1 MKKYLIEML
10 PINNICSDFEI
21 IACDE
26 NDLFRKLFIL
36 QVLNYNSVEEFEEF
50 ENAPYSLL
58 DPLKCKETFLVH
70 SKVISI
76 LDKTED
82 KFLLSYF

>member
-1 MKKYLIEML
+1 MKQYFIEML

-50 ENAPYSLL
+50 ENLPYSVLN
-58 DPLKCKETFLVH
+58 PLKCKETFLAY

-76 LDKTED
+76 LDKTENE
-82 KFLLSYF
+82 FLLSYF

>member
-1 MKKYLIEML
+1 MKKYLIETL
-10 PINNICSDFEI
+10 PTNNICTDFEM

-50 ENAPYSLL
+50 ENAPYSFL
-58 DPLKCKETFLVH
+58 DPLKCKESFLLN
-70 SKVISI
+70 SKVVSI
-76 LDKTED
+76 LDKVVN
-82 KFLLSYF
+82 KFVLSYF

>member
-36 QVLNYNSVEEFEEF
+36 QVLKYNSVEEFEEF

-58 DPLKCKETFLVH
+58 DPLKCKETFLVN

-76 LDKTED
+76 LNNTEN

>member
-1 MKKYLIEML
+1 MGKME
-10 PINNICSDFEI
+10 NNSRDKEPPLDFEQ
-21 IACDE
+21 A
-26 NDLFRKLFIL
+26 
-36 QVLNYNSVEEFEEF
+36 EEFEEF

-70 SKVISI
+70 NKVISI
-76 LDKTED
+76 LDKTQN

>member
-58 DPLKCKETFLVH
+58 DPLKCKEIFLVN

-76 LDKTED
+76 LDKTEN